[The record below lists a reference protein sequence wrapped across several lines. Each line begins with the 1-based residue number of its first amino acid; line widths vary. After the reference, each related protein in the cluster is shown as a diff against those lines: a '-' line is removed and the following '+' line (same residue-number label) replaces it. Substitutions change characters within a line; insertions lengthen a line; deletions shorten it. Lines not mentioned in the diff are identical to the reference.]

1 MKIVEILEKI
11 VEMYKSVK
19 KNFFLFC
26 MCKMVKITKEK
37 WRKNRVEVIIFK
49 GKKWLKETNIKD
61 QLKQSKLSA
70 ATLQY
75 SSEFRKKMAKITRL

>member
-1 MKIVEILEKI
+1 
-11 VEMYKSVK
+11 MYRFVK
-19 KNFFLFC
+19 KKFVLFC

-70 ATLQY
+70 VTLQY
-75 SSEFRKKMAKITRL
+75 SSEVRKNGKNYKIVTTINLAEEC